1 MCRTAISWAI
11 YGLCQRPDF
20 QRKLHKEVS
29 AVATETP
36 SYEEINS
43 LPCLD
48 AIVRE
53 TLRTYSITPG
63 ILRVVAED
71 TMLPLSKPYVD
82 REGNKQNSVLCVKAQ
97 QLCAVSFAES
107 AYNSC

>member
-1 MCRTAISWAI
+1 M
-11 YGLCQRPDF
+11 
-20 QRKLHKEVS
+20 
-29 AVATETP
+29 ATEAL
-36 SYEEINS
+36 SYEELNS

-53 TLRTYSITPG
+53 TLRTYPVAPG
-63 ILRVVAED
+63 IFRTAAED

-82 REGNKQNSVLCVKAQ
+82 KEGNKQNSLLCVKAKQ
-97 QLCAVSFAES
+97 PCAASFAES